1 MFIAEMCQNHQGSPE
16 LLMAMSLKAAEAG
29 ATHIK
34 IQGIYSEE
42 LSFRDEFEAKS
53 AGQVNVG
60 NIGARPYRAE
70 YERLRTLEL
79 SPSDEAQ
86 FVHYVQ
92 ELGLTPMI
100 TIFSHAGLQRALDA
114 GFKSFKIASYDCSSI
129 SLLKRVSAFA
139 TELVISTGATY
150 FQDVMAAKAAVT
162 QTNVD
167 LQLTFLHAVTEYP
180 NLPENLRMARMLSL
194 RGLHSRV
201 GYSDHSSTV
210 DVEDA
215 NFASN
220 LAIALGASAIERHF
234 TILPKSETR
243 DGKVSVNPEEFA
255 SMVSLSQDRQVG
267 TNLLRL
273 AIDKGS
279 LGDMKVDFTAPT
291 ELELQNARYYRGRF
305 ASRTKSGKTIQNW
318 EEWV

>member
-1 MFIAEMCQNHQGSPE
+1 MFIAELCQNHQGNPE
-16 LLMAMSLKAAEAG
+16 LLLAMSMKAAEAG

-70 YERLRTLEL
+70 YERLRALQL
-79 SPSDEAQ
+79 SPSVEAQ
-86 FVHYVQ
+86 FVEYVQ

-100 TIFSHAGLQRALDA
+100 TIFSHAGVQRALEA
-114 GFKSFKIASYDCSSI
+114 GFKSFKIASYDCSSF
-129 SLLKRVSAFA
+129 SLLRRVAAIA
-139 TELVISTGATY
+139 TELVISTGATN
-150 FQDVMAAKAAVT
+150 FQDVMAAKAAVV
-162 QTNVD
+162 QANPD
-167 LQLTFLHAVTEYP
+167 IKLTFLHAVTEYP

-201 GYSDHSSTV
+201 GYSDHSATI

-215 NFASN
+215 NFGSN
-220 LAIALGASAIERHF
+220 LAIALGATAIERHF

-243 DGKVSVNPEEFA
+243 DGKVSVSPEEFA
-255 SMVSLSQDRQVG
+255 SMVSLSQDRQFD
-267 TNLLRL
+267 TKFLRS

-279 LGDMKVDFTAPT
+279 LGELTVDFTAPT

-305 ASRTKSGKTIQNW
+305 ASKTKSGKTIQNW